1 MGDDLVMTAN
11 DTECDPPGRPPH
23 SFPTDY
29 LKVAGVHVPKHG
41 AETIDYSDG
50 NEQEEYLLQVIRN
63 ARDVSL
69 FSPEIAR
76 SIRDW
81 TSTYHLSPRRAN
93 LLRPF
98 STMLRSRVLEVG
110 AGCGAMTRFLGE
122 VGGDVVAV
130 EGSHRRALIAR
141 ERTRNLDNVVIVAD
155 RLNDFGSSQLFDV
168 ITLIGVLEY
177 SRIYVKETSDP
188 EQKLLSHLLRI
199 LKPDGVL
206 ILAIENKVGL
216 KYLAGAPEDH
226 LGVPFAGVNDN
237 YTAESV
243 VTFGELELREHLDAA
258 GFRKQRW
265 YFPCP
270 DYKLPV
276 TILSHSVI
284 SEHRELAATL
294 LAQSVVRDP
303 QPIDRPSFSLEQ
315 AWSVVAKNGLVDKLA
330 NSFLVV
336 AGRSTAA
343 LANCDQD
350 GSIAWHYATDRH
362 PAFNKQAR
370 FVPRESEIIV
380 ERSRLQEEPAPA
392 APLECILES
401 ERLIG
406 GSNWWLELCSIVN
419 KPNWTVRQIAD
430 WARIRID
437 ALLHE
442 NELAEFNEDT
452 FRKRVSGR
460 YLDAIPG
467 NMICQADG
475 ATRFIDQEW
484 RSVQDIE
491 FGFLMFRGL
500 KDSLSRIT
508 SCAAPAPGTRANVNG
523 LIADVFAEL
532 GVKVPRAEIDRLLLL
547 ELEVHCWVQGRNKE
561 DISEETMTLSRNT
574 CLAPRMLLDRRNKED
589 KWRRWRRWPW
599 T

>member
-1 MGDDLVMTAN
+1 MTTAN
-11 DTECDPPGRPPH
+11 DTERDPPGRPTR

-29 LKVAGVHVPKHG
+29 LNVAGVHVAKYG
-41 AETIDYSDG
+41 AETINYSDG
-50 NEQEEYLLQVIRN
+50 TEEEEYLLQVIRN

-69 FSPEIAR
+69 FSPELTR

-110 AGCGAMTRFLGE
+110 AGCGAVTRFLGE
-122 VGGDVVAV
+122 LGGDIVAV

-155 RLNDFGSSQLFDV
+155 RVDDFGSSQLFDV
-168 ITLIGVLEY
+168 ITVIGVLEY
-177 SRIYVKETSDP
+177 SRVYANDSSDP
-188 EQKLLSHLLRI
+188 ERKLLSHLLRL
-199 LKPDGVL
+199 LKPDGAL
-206 ILAIENKVGL
+206 ILAIENKLGL
-216 KYLAGAPEDH
+216 KYLAGALEDH

-237 YTAESV
+237 YTADSV
-243 VTFGELELREHLDAA
+243 VTFGELELRELLDAA
-258 GFRKQRW
+258 GFREQRW

-270 DYKLPV
+270 DYKLPTTV
-276 TILSHSVI
+276 LSRSVI

-315 AWSVVAKNGLVDKLA
+315 AWSVVGKNGLVDRLA

-336 AGRSTAA
+336 AGRSIAS

-350 GSIAWHYATDRH
+350 GSIAWHYAADRH
-362 PAFNKQAR
+362 PAFNKQTR
-370 FVPRESEIIV
+370 FVPQETGIMV

-392 APLECILES
+392 VPLGCILES
-401 ERLIG
+401 EHLIG
-406 GSNWWLELCSIVN
+406 GSIWWLELCSIVN

-430 WARIRID
+430 WARIWID

-442 NELAEFNEDT
+442 NELAEFNENT
-452 FRKRVSGR
+452 FRKRISGR
-460 YLDAIPG
+460 YLDAIPS
-467 NMICQADG
+467 NMIHQADD

-484 RSVQDIE
+484 RSVGDIE

-500 KDSLSRIT
+500 KDSLSRIM
-508 SCAAPAPGTRANVNG
+508 SCAAPAPGTPANVNA
-523 LIADVFAEL
+523 LIADVFVEL
-532 GVKVPRAEIDRLLLL
+532 GVKVPRAELDRLILL

-561 DISEETMTLSRNT
+561 DISEDTLTLSRNA
-574 CLAPRMLLDRRNKED
+574 CLAPRMPLDRRNKED